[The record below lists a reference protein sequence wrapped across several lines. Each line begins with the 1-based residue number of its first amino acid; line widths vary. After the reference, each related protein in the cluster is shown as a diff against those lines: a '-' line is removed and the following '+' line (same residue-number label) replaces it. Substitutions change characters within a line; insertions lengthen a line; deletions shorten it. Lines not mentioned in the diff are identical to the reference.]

1 MKLFLV
7 YVRGNDKKL
16 KEEFEVLTKV
26 KNALEE
32 GKHVRFLEWNEREVD
47 ILNKY
52 LFLTAKPMIYLMN
65 MSKKEYLKKKSK
77 FLMPLKQ
84 KVNDFLAIIYE
95 LLFIRS
101 MLLILEQHAFSTL
114 LSTS

>member
-1 MKLFLV
+1 
-7 YVRGNDKKL
+7 
-16 KEEFEVLTKV
+16 V
-26 KNALEE
+26 KNALVE

-84 KVNDFLAIIYE
+84 KVKNF
-95 LLFIRS
+95 
-101 MLLILEQHAFSTL
+101 LLIFFMEFC
-114 LSTS
+114 